1 MAGYFWDQLYVD
13 KMKRNRKIKF
23 RVVRSNDQNNNR
35 LETRDRDL
43 MIAIN
48 RRNNSIRPI
57 SIDRSIDRN
66 EAEGKGR
73 EATPFARSDLG

>member
-23 RVVRSNDQNNNR
+23 RVVQ
-35 LETRDRDL
+35 
-43 MIAIN
+43 MIKIIIDWKRGIGIWWSQLTDGIIQYAQF
-48 RRNNSIRPI
+48 P

>member
-1 MAGYFWDQLYVD
+1 MD

-57 SIDRSIDRN
+57 SIDRSIDRSKRSG
-66 EAEGKGR
+66 GKGKGSDTVR
-73 EATPFARSDLG
+73 EVRSRIKKITI

>member
-1 MAGYFWDQLYVD
+1 MI
-13 KMKRNRKIKF
+13 KIII
-23 RVVRSNDQNNNR
+23 DW
-35 LETRDRDL
+35 DRDL